1 MSSEILKEAGSLA
14 RQAATRAAWLQ
25 WSSLGV
31 GALTADEGTV
41 RFTIDPEALVLV
53 SLAMLDE
60 ERRLADRLAWWA
72 RVGSRLLSVQRM
84 KVVAEVYPEKVQERL
99 GRFARSA
106 FEAKDARWR
115 RYAAGEPLE
124 ARGRAGKEVVVPN
137 LSSLPALLLRL
148 RAGFGVSAK
157 PDVLTFLMGI
167 GDRAATVQEIERAT
181 GYSGVTVRDATR
193 DLILARFIRETHEHP
208 VRYYARR
215 EQWTVFLDLG
225 AQAKQSDVPA
235 WRFWKT
241 VFAFLAHV
249 DELARSCTE
258 EPGSEYVQSSR
269 ARDVFLRHQSAFIN
283 NRIDVPNPGDFR
295 GAAYLVAF
303 RDTVRALTDSIAQ
316 RL

>member
-14 RQAATRAAWLQ
+14 RQAATRAAWRQ
-25 WSSLGV
+25 WSSLRV
-31 GALTADEGTV
+31 GALTAEEETIE
-41 RFTIDPEALVLV
+41 FIIDPEALVLV
-53 SLAMLDE
+53 SLAMLGE
-60 ERRLADRLAWWA
+60 ERRLADMLAWWA

-84 KVVAEVYPEKVQERL
+84 KVVAEAYPKKLQERL

-106 FEAKDARWR
+106 VEAKDARWR
-115 RYAAGEPLE
+115 RYAAGEPLGT
-124 ARGRAGKEVVVPN
+124 RGRVGKEVVVPD

-167 GDRAATVQEIERAT
+167 GSRAATVQEIECAT

-193 DLILARFIRETHEHP
+193 DLILARFIRKAHEHP
-208 VRYYARR
+208 VRYYAQRK
-215 EQWTVFLDLG
+215 QWTEFVDLG
-225 AQAKQSDVPA
+225 GQVKQSDMPA
-235 WRFWKT
+235 WRFWKS

-249 DELARSCTE
+249 DELSRSCTE
-258 EPGSEYVQSSR
+258 EPDSEYVQSSR
-269 ARDVFLRHQSAFIN
+269 ARDVFLSHQSAFTN
-283 NRIDVPNPGDFR
+283 NRIDAPDPGDYR

-303 RDTVRALTDSIAQ
+303 RDSVRALVDSIAQ